1 MIIFFALKNKDTKNL
16 STFVQSVAQPK
27 TGHFGA
33 FISIK
38 YTQTKKKRKTL
49 AKKSGHS
56 TIHDIAEALGLTA
69 SSVSRALNDNPRISE
84 ATRQAV
90 REQAEKMNYHP
101 NSVAAGLRTGK
112 TGILGVVIPLANRAF
127 FASII
132 SGIERV
138 ANQAGYNVMICQT
151 GDNYEAEK
159 SAIEALLKARVEG
172 LAISV
177 SAKTKDF
184 KHFERVKQ
192 ANIPFILFDRTF
204 DEIGTSEVVIDDRLG
219 AMHATE
225 HLIEQGCQRIAH
237 FAGLQHI
244 NIYKNRTKGYLDA
257 LEKHGLPYNEQLI
270 IFGDLKEGS
279 GDAAVN
285 TLYERGAQFDGIF
298 SSSDFAAIWA
308 MKNLQARGVRIPEDV
323 AIIGF
328 SNEPF
333 TALVTPALSTVNQ
346 FTDDIGSS
354 VANLFLKEIGLKKE
368 QRIPKKIVL
377 TPEIIVRASSLKQ

>member
-1 MIIFFALKNKDTKNL
+1 MGFRPNVLAASLRNKKTKTIGVLISRINRPFL
-16 STFVQSVAQPK
+16 SS
-27 TGHFGA
+27 
-33 FISIK
+33 
-38 YTQTKKKRKTL
+38 L
-49 AKKSGHS
+49 
-56 TIHDIAEALGLTA
+56 
-69 SSVSRALNDNPRISE
+69 
-84 ATRQAV
+84 
-90 REQAEKMNYHP
+90 
-101 NSVAAGLRTGK
+101 
-112 TGILGVVIPLANRAF
+112 
-127 FASII
+127 I
-132 SGIERV
+132 SGIEETLQ
-138 ANQAGYNVMICQT
+138 NAGYNTIIIQSNDSYKNEVNMTKVLYSNRVSGVICSLAMETQNTVHFQQFINSNIPLVFVDRVPKDIDACRVMI
-151 GDNYEAEK
+151 DNY
-159 SAIEALLKARVEG
+159 SAGYKA
-172 LAISV
+172 
-177 SAKTKDF
+177 T
-184 KHFERVKQ
+184 Q
-192 ANIPFILFDRTF
+192 
-204 DEIGTSEVVIDDRLG
+204 
-219 AMHATE
+219 
-225 HLIEQGCQRIAH
+225 HLIDQGCTRIAH

-285 TLYERGAQFDGIF
+285 TLYERGAKFDGIF

-368 QRIPKKIVL
+368 QRVAKKVVL